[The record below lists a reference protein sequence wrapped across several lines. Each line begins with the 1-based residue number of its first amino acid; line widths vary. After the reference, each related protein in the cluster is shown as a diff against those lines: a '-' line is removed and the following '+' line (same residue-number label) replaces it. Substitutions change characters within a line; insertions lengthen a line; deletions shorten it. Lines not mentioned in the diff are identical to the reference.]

1 MQWRYCSLALSH
13 QYVANLM
20 SYYTNTTVTNL
31 QHIYG
36 KLQSELG
43 GYLLTLVDDTNQSR
57 PLRAV
62 SQRYLDTTE
71 TCIAWLAAVWGKK
84 KRLKSCVKLLEEKW
98 ICFLRM
104 KSFSPLISHIWNT
117 SLKMTRPCFDCWWL
131 DDIIHQRPFI
141 LTWINFKPSE
151 AWISYY
157 IHHKV
162 WHEIAYPFLNF
173 NGTKD
178 K

>member
-1 MQWRYCSLALSH
+1 MASYRVNWVDTYSHLWTTQTSLDLCGLYRSVIWIRPRPVSLGWLLYEGKRKGLNH
-13 QYVANLM
+13 VLNCLKKNEYVF
-20 SYYTNTTVTNL
+20 
-31 QHIYG
+31 
-36 KLQSELG
+36 
-43 GYLLTLVDDTNQSR
+43 
-57 PLRAV
+57 
-62 SQRYLDTTE
+62 
-71 TCIAWLAAVWGKK
+71 WGWNPFPHWFHT
-84 KRLKSCVKLLEEKW
+84 S
-98 ICFLRM
+98 
-104 KSFSPLISHIWNT
+104 IWNT